1 MIEVWGPDRKMEI
14 VLLQKSYRILLFDAF
29 YCYTFWCIFNQNEKW
44 YVEFLIKR
52 IKENLQS
59 VFTSQYKKQRQNPIT
74 SVWDVEVGGLNLSH
88 SSYCWSLC
96 ITDHIKEYVEG
107 SY

>member
-1 MIEVWGPDRKMEI
+1 M
-14 VLLQKSYRILLFDAF
+14 LF
-29 YCYTFWCIFNQNEKW
+29 TVIPSG
-44 YVEFLIKR
+44 VFLIKMKSDMLNSWL
-52 IKENLQS
+52 KELKKTCRVYS
-59 VFTSQYKKQRQNPIT
+59 LVSTKKQRQNPIT